1 MASIEPTARGA
12 VDRHPWPGA
21 ALPGQVPGPHV
32 PYWPV
37 HGIDIRSLAGQQT
50 RLLIP
55 GPFHR
60 EDLAAYTG
68 RGGYQRGDEP
78 EKLIEKVEQ
87 SGLAGRGGAAF
98 PMGIKLRS
106 VRDGQGPRYVVAN
119 GEEGEPLS
127 VKDRWLLRIR
137 PHLVLD
143 GLFRA
148 ARAVDAERA
157 YVYLSDQDA
166 AASMRHALAE
176 LGEVPLPVEVV
187 RIESS
192 YVGGE
197 ETAVVRAIDG
207 GPALP
212 LDKPPRPFQA
222 GVGQGP
228 TLVSNV
234 ETLANLPAID
244 VGGANAYVEPSRDR
258 QCPGTF
264 LLSLSGACSAP
275 GLYEVPLGMTLR
287 EVADQVGGFAGA
299 PQGALMGGYFA
310 GLIGPDVVDLPL
322 SYPATKARGTGLGC
336 GAIWV
341 IGPDECPIAIGAD
354 LMAYFERNNARQ
366 CGPCIRGTGAMAKV
380 LERLSRGQATDED
393 ITRLTSWSDSLR
405 GRGAC
410 AYLDGA
416 ANLAAS
422 VFREFSADVAAH
434 RDGPCPV
441 CVSRQAVGFDRFRLA
456 IERAP
461 QSDGRRGP

>member
-1 MASIEPTARGA
+1 MDNTPEGAGGA
-12 VDRHPWPGA
+12 VDRY
-21 ALPGQVPGPHV
+21 LRSPGQAPAPAPHV
-32 PYWPV
+32 PYWPERGV
-37 HGIDIRSLAGQQT
+37 GIRSLAGGQT

-55 GPFHR
+55 DPFRR

-68 RGGYQRGDEP
+68 RGGYQPGDEP
-78 EKLIEKVEQ
+78 GKLVEKAEQ

-98 PMGIKLRS
+98 PLGVKLRS
-106 VRDGQGPRYVVAN
+106 VRDGEGPRYVVAN

-148 ARAVDAERA
+148 AGAVGAGQA
-157 YVYLSDQDA
+157 YVYLSDPDA
-166 AASMRHALAE
+166 AASVRHALAE
-176 LGEVPLPVEVV
+176 LGDVPLPVEVV
-187 RIESS
+187 RIEPS

-212 LDKPPRPFQA
+212 VDKPPRPFES
-222 GVGQGP
+222 GVGQRP
-228 TLVSNV
+228 TLISNV
-234 ETLANLPAID
+234 ETLANLPALD
-244 VGGANAYVEPSRDR
+244 VGGVDAYVEPSRDR
-258 QCPGTF
+258 QSPGTF
-264 LLSLSGACSAP
+264 LLSLSGGCLAP
-275 GLYEVPLGMTLR
+275 GLYEVPLAATLR
-287 EVADQVGGFAGA
+287 EVASQVGGFTGE
-299 PQGALMGGYFA
+299 PRGALMGGYFA
-310 GLIGPDVVDLPL
+310 GLIGADVLDLPL

-341 IGPDECPIAIGAD
+341 IAPDECPIAIAAD

-380 LERLSRGQATDED
+380 LERLSRGQVTDED
-393 ITRLTSWSDSLR
+393 LTRLAGWSESLR

-410 AYLDGA
+410 AYLDGS

-422 VFREFSADVAAH
+422 VFREFSGEVARH

-441 CVSRQAVGFDRFRLA
+441 CAARQAAGYDRFRLA
-456 IERAP
+456 IEQAP
-461 QSDGRRGP
+461 QSR